1 MSAGSRA
8 VPPYTLNLNTKQIC
22 HHTDTMGDKLDKNF
36 KIIWDSQ
43 TNPPYI
49 MLGDTVQGS
58 QTVAAIKLSIS
69 TT

>member
-1 MSAGSRA
+1 
-8 VPPYTLNLNTKQIC
+8 
-22 HHTDTMGDKLDKNF
+22 MGDKLDKNF